1 MGMKGIVLAAGRG
14 SRLYPMTSALSKE
27 VLPVY
32 DKPMIYYSLATVML
46 AGIREIMVIA
56 NSDNHRILAN
66 LLGDGSKWGISI
78 CFEVQR
84 EPRGIADAL
93 LIARRFAG
101 RDKCLLTLGDN
112 ILIGPDVGEQM
123 SDAARNVVGSTIFGF
138 QVSNPEQYGI
148 VSLDESGSPTAIV
161 EKPASPDSNWAV
173 PGIYFYDSQVF
184 DIAAGLE
191 PSGRGELEIS
201 DVNAR
206 YLAEGRMTLHC
217 LGKEYSWFDAG
228 TPDRFLDAANYIR
241 NLTENLGRCVMVPE
255 EIAHS
260 EGWISTGQLVELG
273 RSMLPSSY
281 GNYLL
286 ALSEGKMTFSTT

>member
-1 MGMKGIVLAAGRG
+1 MW
-14 SRLYPMTSALSKE
+14 S
-27 VLPVY
+27 
-32 DKPMIYYSLATVML
+32 
-46 AGIREIMVIA
+46 
-56 NSDNHRILAN
+56 
-66 LLGDGSKWGISI
+66 
-78 CFEVQR
+78 
-84 EPRGIADAL
+84 
-93 LIARRFAG
+93 
-101 RDKCLLTLGDN
+101 
-112 ILIGPDVGEQM
+112 
-123 SDAARNVVGSTIFGF
+123 GSTIFGF

-161 EKPASPDSNWAV
+161 EKPDRPDSNWAV
-173 PGIYFYDSQVF
+173 PGIYFYDNRVF
-184 DIAAGLE
+184 DIAASLE

-241 NLTENLGRCVMVPE
+241 DLTESLGRCVMVPE

-260 EGWISTGQLVELG
+260 EGWISTGQLAQLG

-281 GNYLL
+281 GKPPPGAVRREDDVFHGFITESFCKMPVRTGYCCSTHGRAGMTDVIPRHMAKLRPGDTQDGIDMNRWHPGLAPLL
-286 ALSEGKMTFSTT
+286 EHPPQAVVRAVGRIGQNPDSADTGINTKPKLAVPGRNPEQDSVPAIPDVRRPSSRPERRNWSSG